1 VSTWWAEPQNEKHQR
16 ETNPAQR
23 QENPVE
29 KIHVAPVELEWP
41 AEMPW
46 KDGEGKLKKLRRI
59 GAAQNKDVGLG
70 DGSCGD
76 YDDGNLQA
84 RGDQAG

>member
-46 KDGEGKLKKLRRI
+46 KTGEVKLEKLW
-59 GAAQNKDVGLG
+59 KL
-70 DGSCGD
+70 
-76 YDDGNLQA
+76 
-84 RGDQAG
+84 DQLTGF